1 MKNSNSKE
9 ELPNF
14 INTHPF
20 IKKNK
25 IQARI
30 YQQMIVANALKTN
43 TLCVLG
49 TGLGK
54 TAIATLTIAGILH
67 KKGGKALI
75 IAPSRPLVEQHFE
88 SLKKFLNVPEDEIL
102 ILNGKVQPL
111 KRQEL
116 WENGRIFISTPQVVE
131 NDIIATR
138 LNPNDFSIL
147 VADEAHHTT
156 GNHSYTF
163 VGNVFREKTHILGLT
178 ASPGSNI
185 ERILEVCENLGI
197 EHVEIRTE
205 DDLDVKQYIAKA
217 KLKPKRVEL
226 PEEYNE
232 ALKLLKKSLNQRLK
246 VLKEHNAIYTI
257 NVNKTDLLVLNKK
270 IMMMDDKNK
279 FQLLKVN
286 SEAIKIDYLIET
298 LETQGKDAFLN
309 YYDKLASQNTK
320 SAKEIYHDRDIKKIV
335 DMINETDIEHPKLE
349 SLLEVVSEAVAQ
361 KEKVIVFAQY
371 RDTVS
376 KIVDSLKER
385 GIPALMFVG
394 QSNKDGKGMSQK
406 EQSKAIAKFK
416 GEIDVLV
423 STSVSEEGMD
433 ISAVNYVVFYEPV
446 PSEIRF
452 IQRRGRVMRGEGGE
466 VIILIAKGTRDEGYY
481 RAAIAKEKSMKNIL
495 KDMQKTLNE
504 KLCEIKKLKNNE
516 LDEIEQ
522 CKIDQIQDIKKYK
535 ENKEIEKTVI
545 IDEKEESKP
554 KYLDLMNVVKSENV
568 KKDEK
573 NKKEDL
579 EKLEKLEK
587 VENISNETLKAKNAK
602 NAKIATIIVDTRE
615 RGVGRYFLDKANV
628 EFKTLEIGDYILSDR
643 VAIERKTA
651 EDFEGSIIDK
661 RLFKQLGD
669 LKKYEKP
676 LLIIEGDEFYR
687 LNKNAITGMILSIMV
702 DYGIPIIF
710 TKNVQ
715 ETVDTLVRI
724 AEREQLKEKRP
735 IAIRYGKRP
744 MSTKERQKFLVEGLP
759 DVGPIMAENLLTKFD
774 TVEEVFTA
782 SERELMA
789 VEGVGEI
796 TAKNIRKVVTNKFS
810 KPEYSKN
817 KDKDD
822 E

>member
-1 MKNSNSKE
+1 
-9 ELPNF
+9 
-14 INTHPF
+14 
-20 IKKNK
+20 
-25 IQARI
+25 
-30 YQQMIVANALKTN
+30 MIVANALKTN

-147 VADEAHHTT
+147 VADEAHHST

-163 VGNVFREKTHILGLT
+163 VGNVFREKTHVLGLT

-217 KLKPKRVEL
+217 KLKPKRVDL
-226 PEEYNE
+226 PDEYTE
-232 ALKLLKKSLNQRLK
+232 ALKLLKKSLNERLK
-246 VLKEHNAIYTI
+246 VLKENNVIYTI
-257 NVNKTDLLVLNKK
+257 NVNKTDLLILNKK

-279 FQLLKVN
+279 FQLLKIN

-320 SAKEIYHDRDIKKIV
+320 SAKEIYRDKDIKKIV
-335 DMINETDIEHPKLE
+335 NSINETDIEHPKLDT
-349 SLLEVVSEAVAQ
+349 LLDVVSEAVAQ

-376 KIVDSLKER
+376 KIVESLKEQD
-385 GIPALMFVG
+385 IEALMFVG

-416 GEIDVLV
+416 SDIDVLV

-504 KLCEIKKLKNNE
+504 KLCEIKKLKNDQ
-516 LDEIEQ
+516 LSEIGQ
-522 CKIDQIQDIKKYK
+522 CKIDSLDNFEKIKEYK
-535 ENKEIEKTVI
+535 ENENIEKTVI

-554 KYLDLMNVVKSENV
+554 KYLDLMNVVESKN
-568 KKDEK
+568 KKNEK
-573 NKKEDL
+573 NKIKNNNENKNNKDKYDVEE
-579 EKLEKLEK
+579 EKNIIKLDK
-587 VENISNETLKAKNAK
+587 LSNNNPKM
-602 NAKIATIIVDTRE
+602 ATIIVDTRE

-651 EDFEGSIIDK
+651 DDFESSIIDK

-702 DYGIPIIF
+702 DYGIPIVF

-715 ETVDTLVRI
+715 ETVDILVRI

-759 DVGPIMAENLLTKFD
+759 DVGPVMAENLLMKFD
-774 TVEEVFTA
+774 TVEDVFTA
-782 SERELMA
+782 SERELMT

-796 TAKNIRKVVTNKFS
+796 TAKSIRKVITNKFN
-810 KPEYSKN
+810 KPEYSK
-817 KDKDD
+817 
-822 E
+822 